1 MQSFL
6 EYLREKRKQEK
17 LAEDAVVGGADAGGT
32 TTSSAGEVVSPATA
46 QSTTNVGDC
55 LKPSDAAQP
64 MTDNSVLGKP
74 CKDKEDC
81 GFFGKGDFRIPC
93 NVLSGDVD
101 IRIPSQKKKNPYLAK
116 K

>member
-6 EYLREKRKQEK
+6 EYLKEKRKQKK
-17 LAEDAVVGGADAGGT
+17 LKEDAIVGGVDAGGVT
-32 TTSSAGEVVSPATA
+32 ASSAGEVVSPATA
-46 QSTTNVGDC
+46 QSATNTSDC

-81 GFFGKGDFRIPC
+81 GFFGKGDFRLPC

-101 IRIPSQKKKNPYLAK
+101 IRIPQAKKNPYLK
-116 K
+116 R